1 MSRPLAIKYNSQTA
15 AFQGLQ
21 EMSDSRMGNT
31 LNSLGLAMANESA
44 SDGNL
49 TVNINGTG
57 TVIGAFV
64 DTSRPDIVGSHPV
77 GTTVSSVQY
86 IFNQILDAGSLSPT
100 RPVEWSGDAM
110 RQMSDVSLRTDIYD
124 KMVVALAA
132 KTTGAYVMQPNTPT
146 GGTWVQIASITNAMQ
161 SDGTTGGNTT
171 YLWRKINDSAPSTIR
186 PLKLAA
192 ELIEMDDD
200 DIATM
205 FDDYANYV
213 IATGK
218 GKYAV
223 SDAAPTGGTWV
234 KMGATLT
241 DTIRRLGDQTYTGSY
256 TRSFTGAYTTYTGF
270 SYTGYYSRGFSDSYT
285 RSNGPYTYNSP
296 VYYSGILRYSPAE
309 RYITYTGYY
318 SGTYSRNVP
327 ITRTGTTE
335 GYVPTSSTTQVAK
348 SYSGLTVLTT
358 VDNISNT
365 NLWLRTG

>member
-21 EMSDSRMGNT
+21 EMSDSEMGNT
-31 LNSLGLAMANESA
+31 LNSLGLAMANKS
-44 SDGNL
+44 SSNGNL
-49 TVNINGTG
+49 TVNVNGTG

-64 DTSRPDIVGSHPV
+64 DTSRPDVVGSHPV
-77 GTTVSSVQY
+77 GTSVISVQS
-86 IFNQILDAGSLSPT
+86 IFNQVLSAGSISPT
-100 RPVEWSGDAM
+100 RPVEWSGGAM
-110 RQMSDVSLRTDIYD
+110 RQMSDASLRTDIYD

-161 SDGTTGGNTT
+161 SAGNTT
-171 YLWRKINDSAPSTIR
+171 YLWRKTNNSAPSTKR
-186 PLKLAA
+186 PLKLGA
-192 ELIEMDDD
+192 ELIEMNDD

-213 IATGK
+213 IDTGK

-223 SDAAPTGGTWV
+223 SDAAPSSGTWV
-234 KMGATLT
+234 KMGATVT
-241 DTIRRLGDQTYTGSY
+241 DTIRRLGNQSYTGY
-256 TRSFTGAYTTYTGF
+256 FTRSFSGAYATYTPF
-270 SYTGYYSRGFSDSYT
+270 SYTGYYSRGYSGSYT
-285 RSNGPYTYNSP
+285 GYYQFTGSQQNPI
-296 VYYSGILRYSPAE
+296 YYSGRLAGYYQTPT
-309 RYITYTGYY
+309 YTYYTGYY
-318 SGTYSRNVP
+318 SGTYNSNVP
-327 ITRTGTTE
+327 KDRTGTTV
-335 GYVPTSSTTQVAK
+335 GYVPTSSSTQIPK

>member
-1 MSRPLAIKYNSQTA
+1 MTRPLAIKYNSQTGS
-15 AFQGLQ
+15 FQGLQ

-31 LNSLGLAMANESA
+31 LNSLGIAMANESA

-49 TVNINGTG
+49 TVNVNGTG

-86 IFNQILDAGSLSPT
+86 IFNQVLDAGSISPT
-100 RPVEWSGDAM
+100 RPMEWSGGAM
-110 RQMSDVSLRTDIYD
+110 RQMSDASLRTDIYD

-132 KTTGAYVMQPNTPT
+132 KTTGAYVMQPLEPT
-146 GGTWVQIASITNAMQ
+146 GGTWAKIATITNAMQ
-161 SDGTTGGNTT
+161 SDGTTAGNTT

-205 FDDYANYV
+205 FDDFANYV
-213 IATGK
+213 IDTGK

-223 SDAAPTGGTWV
+223 ADAAPTTGGTWV
-234 KMGATLT
+234 RMGSTIS
-241 DTIRRLGDQTYTGSY
+241 DTRRSVGDQ
-256 TRSFTGAYTTYTGF
+256 
-270 SYTGYYSRGFSDSYT
+270 SYTGTYT
-285 RSNGPYTYNSP
+285 RT
-296 VYYSGILRYSPAE
+296 YSGVQGTNYDN
-309 RYITYTGYY
+309 TYVGYY
-318 SGTYSRNVP
+318 TRNYTGTYSGSRNKP
-327 ITRTGTTE
+327 DSFAGFNGPDKFFADNYSGSYAGPNAESRKETGTY
-335 GYVPTSSTTQVAK
+335 YVPTSSTGDVDK
-348 SYSGLTVLTT
+348 SYTGVTVLTT
-358 VDNISNT
+358 VESISNT